1 MNRQLSVTTRG
12 SAALVLVALIA
23 CQACRRGGE
32 GAQGIVVVNA
42 PAAGE
47 IRRVLASEG
56 MQVTEGQPIVEIA
69 IDSPGASAIPSS
81 PEEKQTSQPGN
92 VEQLTSEIEAARTEV
107 VRREVEVQRLTP
119 LVSAGQASQPD
130 LDAARFQYQ
139 RAQQHLQTLK
149 TAAQQSQARLAA
161 EQQRPRDSPLA
172 VPLPTQQLIIAR
184 ASAAGTVSALSARTG
199 ERVTA
204 GQPLATIRVT
214 RP

>member
-1 MNRQLSVTTRG
+1 MSKRFSAATRF
-12 SAALVLVALIA
+12 SAALVLVALIG

-32 GAQGIVVVNA
+32 TAQGIVVVNA

-47 IRRVLASEG
+47 IRRVLAREG
-56 MQVTEGQPIVEIA
+56 MEVTKGQPIAEIA
-69 IDSPGASAIPSS
+69 IDSPGESAITTT

-92 VEQLTSEIEAARTEV
+92 FEQLTSQIEAARTEV

-139 RAQQHLQTLK
+139 RAQQQLQTLK

-161 EQQRPRDSPLA
+161 EQQRPRDSSLA

-184 ASAAGTVSALSARTG
+184 ASAAGTVSALSAQSG

-204 GQPLATIRVT
+204 GQPIATIRVSG
-214 RP
+214 P